1 MQPCLKPSK
10 LNLRDVNT
18 QKRMRETLTQIK
30 RYNAIAIKKLMQK
43 AQDKARAEGREL
55 LVSDITKV

>member
-1 MQPCLKPSK
+1 
-10 LNLRDVNT
+10 
-18 QKRMRETLTQIK
+18 MRETLTQIK